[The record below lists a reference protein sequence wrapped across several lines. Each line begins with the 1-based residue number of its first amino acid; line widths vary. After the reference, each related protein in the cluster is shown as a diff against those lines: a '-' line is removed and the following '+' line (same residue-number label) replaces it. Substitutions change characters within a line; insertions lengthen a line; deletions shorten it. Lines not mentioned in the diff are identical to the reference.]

1 MTTSTAAPA
10 SLMTKL
16 DVEWAA
22 RYADRSRDFG
32 LEATCTGTELRALLD
47 NKDSRDE
54 VAYLL
59 LTAARAGNRD
69 AERALV
75 QALIPVARR
84 MAHRLRTLDD
94 FDWGDRVSIAI
105 VAAWEAVRTF
115 KLRYRT
121 RVWANLTMTL
131 LDRLT
136 PYRTANQRH
145 VEDQT
150 IVVDHTV
157 MVEVVDADP
166 ADSSASPEA
175 KLAVLFTWAIDTG
188 VLSRDE
194 VALLS
199 RVALGDEPRAQIAGE
214 LGLTDDTLRK
224 RVERTRQK
232 LSAAVRAE
240 L

>member
-1 MTTSTAAPA
+1 MTTSTTAPA
-10 SLMTKL
+10 SLMSKL
-16 DVEWAA
+16 DLEWTA
-22 RYADRSRDFG
+22 RYAAHARDFG
-32 LEATCTGTELRALLD
+32 LTSPCTGDELRAQLNGD
-47 NKDSRDE
+47 TRDE
-54 VAYLL
+54 IAYQL

-94 FDWGDRVSIAI
+94 YDWGDRVSVAI

-145 VEDQT
+145 VDDQT
-150 IVVDHTV
+150 IVVDHNV
-157 MVEVVDADP
+157 MVEIVDADP
-166 ADSSASPEA
+166 AAAASPEA
-175 KLAVLFTWAIDTG
+175 KLAVLFTWAVDTG
-188 VLSRDE
+188 ILTRDD

-199 RVALGDEPRAQIAGE
+199 RVALGDEPRAQIAHE
-214 LGLTDDTLRK
+214 LGINDDTLRK

-232 LSAAVRAE
+232 LSAAVRDQ